1 MKQTA
6 LLPLLTVLCACGPEV
21 SARAMPQQDSSTT
34 KAARAPADLPAPAPA
49 PESLR
54 APAPALS
61 LGIPAVLFSD
71 LDAELGARMAGVVQ
85 RVEAE
90 LGDAVEEGKV
100 LLVLDDAREQ
110 ARVEAATAAAELARS
125 QFKRLEGL
133 GSTGFVTTAQIDSA
147 RFALRFAEAALHEA
161 QIDLEHTR
169 VTAPFAGVITR
180 RTTGRGRPVRVGE
193 PLFRLTALQ
202 PLRALVRLPERD
214 ARGLRVGTVAELRTD
229 DGVRIAARIQRVS
242 PATDPESGTVE
253 VLLDV
258 PRPGPL
264 RPGSSA
270 SARFGR

>member
-1 MKQTA
+1 VIMKQA
-6 LLPLLTVLCACGPEV
+6 FLLPLLTALCACGPEV
-21 SARAMPQQDSSTT
+21 SARAMPQESSST
-34 KAARAPADLPAPAPA
+34 KAASTDTLPKPSAPAPA
-49 PESLR
+49 PNN
-54 APAPALS
+54 
-61 LGIPAVLFSD
+61 GVPAVLFSD

-85 RVEAE
+85 RVDAE
-90 LGDAVEEGKV
+90 LGDAVQEGQV

-110 ARVEAATAAAELARS
+110 ARVEAATAAAELART

-133 GSTGFVTTAQIDSA
+133 GTNGFVTTAQIDSA

-202 PLRALVRLPERD
+202 PLRALLRLPERD
-214 ARGLRVGTVAELRTD
+214 ARGLRVGASAELITD
-229 DGVRIAARIQRVS
+229 DGLRVAARIQRVS

-270 SARFGR
+270 SARLSR

>member
-1 MKQTA
+1 MKRA
-6 LLPLLTVLCACGPEV
+6 CLFPLLTVLCACGPEV
-21 SARAMPQQDSSTT
+21 SARAMPQDSSST
-34 KAARAPADLPAPAPA
+34 KARFDRVPAPASRAAPDSLPAPTPS
-49 PESLR
+49 E
-54 APAPALS
+54 
-61 LGIPAVLFSD
+61 GVPAVLFSD
-71 LDAELGARMAGVVQ
+71 LDAELGARMPGVVQ

-90 LGDAVEEGKV
+90 LGDAVQEGQV
-100 LLVLDDAREQ
+100 LLVLDDARER
-110 ARVEAATAAAELARS
+110 ARVEAATAAAELAS
-125 QFKRLEGL
+125 AQFKRLEGL
-133 GSTGFVTTAQIDSA
+133 GSNGFVTTAQIDSA

-193 PLFRLTALQ
+193 ALFRLTALQ

-214 ARGLRVGTVAELRTD
+214 ARGLRVGAAAELQTD

-270 SARFGR
+270 SARLSR